1 MDEFKPEDELK
12 PDASDRRPTRPRKS
26 SSAPKAKVPV
36 SRQHM
41 MMGIGILVLL
51 ILVLGIGSALT
62 GPDEKKPA
70 SNSASTGSAAP
81 AGGGSEKNID
91 LSGSTAMSGQQN
103 ATPSAEGS
111 APQNTAGNAAPA
123 GSDGQSISMP
133 SVSSTPTQAA
143 PVDTPANQQRVTLP
157 GDLNTALNN
166 QQGSVDAAAQ
176 GAQGNSSL
184 PTAPATVSGSAGKAV
199 TPPAVRAETPP
210 RSLGASSSS
219 HKTPAASKPAA
230 VKENRTHTTTAHNS
244 APASSLGASSSSHK
258 TPAASKPA
266 AVKENRTHT
275 TTAHNSAPASSGGAS
290 KSLPSGG
297 NYTLQLSG
305 ASKEASLNA
314 WAKKQNLSGY
324 HVYKTTRNGQPWYVL
339 VSGAYATPA
348 EAKRAVAS
356 LPAEVRAA
364 NPWVKPLSQV
374 KKESQ

>member
-12 PDASDRRPTRPRKS
+12 PDASDRRPTRPRKT

-51 ILVLGIGSALT
+51 LVVLGIGSALT

-70 SNSASTGSAAP
+70 APTATNGSVAPTSA
-81 AGGGSEKNID
+81 GSEKNID
-91 LSGSTAMSGQQN
+91 LSGSTSMSGQQN
-103 ATPSAEGS
+103 AAPSAEGS
-111 APQNTAGNAAPA
+111 APQTPAASSSPA
-123 GSDGQSISMP
+123 GSDSNAISMP
-133 SVSSTPTQAA
+133 AVSSTPTQAA

-157 GDLNTALNN
+157 GDLNSALSN
-166 QQGSVDAAAQ
+166 QQGQVDSAAQ

-184 PTAPATVSGSAGKAV
+184 PTAPATVSGNGKAI
-199 TPPAVRAETPP
+199 TPPAMRSETPA
-210 RSLGASSSS
+210 RTSNNGTRETHSNATT
-219 HKTPAASKPAA
+219 HKTPATTKPAA
-230 VKENRTHTTTAHNS
+230 VAKENKTHTTAAHNP
-244 APASSLGASSSSHK
+244 PASGGSS
-258 TPAASKPA
+258 T
-266 AVKENRTHT
+266 
-275 TTAHNSAPASSGGAS
+275 
-290 KSLPSGG
+290 SLPGG
-297 NYTLQLSG
+297 GSYTLQLSG
-305 ASKEASLNA
+305 ASKEESLNA

-348 EAKRAVAS
+348 DAKRAVAS

>member
-12 PDASDRRPTRPRKS
+12 PDASDRRPTRPRKT
-26 SSAPKAKVPV
+26 SSAPKVKVPV

-51 ILVLGIGSALT
+51 LVVLGIGSALT

-70 SNSASTGSAAP
+70 TTANNGNAAP
-81 AGGGSEKNID
+81 TATGGEKNID
-91 LSGSTAMSGQQN
+91 LSGSTSMSGQQN
-103 ATPSAEGS
+103 ATPSAEGNTPQTS
-111 APQNTAGNAAPA
+111 AASSSPA
-123 GSDGQSISMP
+123 SSDSNSISMP
-133 SVSSTPTQAA
+133 AVSSTPTQAA

-157 GDLNTALNN
+157 GDLNSALSN
-166 QQGSVDAAAQ
+166 QQGQVDNAAQ

-184 PTAPATVSGSAGKAV
+184 PTAPATVSGNGKAI
-199 TPPAVRAETPP
+199 TPPAMRSETPA
-210 RSLGASSSS
+210 RANSNGSRETHSNTA
-219 HKTPAASKPAA
+219 HKAPATSKPVAGA
-230 VKENRTHTTTAHNS
+230 KENKTHTTAAHN
-244 APASSLGASSSSHK
+244 APVSASS
-258 TPAASKPA
+258 
-266 AVKENRTHT
+266 
-275 TTAHNSAPASSGGAS
+275 GAS
-290 KSLPSGG
+290 KSLPTGG
-297 NYTLQLSG
+297 SYTLQLSG
-305 ASKEASLNA
+305 ASKEESLNA

-348 EAKRAVAS
+348 DAKRAVAS

>member
-26 SSAPKAKVPV
+26 SSAPKVKVPV

-51 ILVLGIGSALT
+51 LVVLGIGSALT

-70 SNSASTGSAAP
+70 TNTANNGAAP
-81 AGGGSEKNID
+81 SAGGSEKNID
-91 LSGSTAMSGQQN
+91 LSGSTSMSGQQN
-103 ATPSAEGS
+103 ATPSADGS
-111 APQNTAGNAAPA
+111 APQNTAGTPAPA

-184 PTAPATVSGSAGKAV
+184 PTAPATVSGNGKAI
-199 TPPAVRAETPP
+199 TPPAMRSETPA
-210 RSLGASSSS
+210 RTSNNGTRETHASTP
-219 HKTPAASKPAA
+219 HKTPAATKPAP
-230 VKENRTHTTTAHNS
+230 VKENNTRTTATRNS
-244 APASSLGASSSSHK
+244 APASTS
-258 TPAASKPA
+258 
-266 AVKENRTHT
+266 
-275 TTAHNSAPASSGGAS
+275 GAS

-305 ASKEASLNA
+305 ASKEESLNA
-314 WAKKQNLSGY
+314 WARKQNLSGY
-324 HVYKTTRNGQPWYVL
+324 HVYKTTRNGEPWYVL

-348 EAKRAVAS
+348 DAKRAVAS

>member
-12 PDASDRRPTRPRKS
+12 PDASDRRPTRPRKQ
-26 SSAPKAKVPV
+26 SSAPKTKVPV

-51 ILVLGIGSALT
+51 LVVLGIGSALT

-70 SNSASTGSAAP
+70 TTASNGSAAP
-81 AGGGSEKNID
+81 ASGGGEKSID
-91 LSGSTAMSGQQN
+91 LSGSTSMSGQQN
-103 ATPSAEGS
+103 AAPSADGS
-111 APQNTAGNAAPA
+111 ATQTPAGTQAPA
-123 GSDGQSISMP
+123 NSDSNAISMP
-133 SVSSTPTQAA
+133 AVSSTPTQAA

-157 GDLNTALNN
+157 GDLNSALNN
-166 QQGSVDAAAQ
+166 QQGQVDNAAQ

-184 PTAPATVSGSAGKAV
+184 PTAPATVSGNGKAI
-199 TPPAVRAETPP
+199 TPPAMRSETPS
-210 RSLGASSSS
+210 RTSSNGTRETHNSTT
-219 HKTPAASKPAA
+219 HKAPAATTKPVPV
-230 VKENRTHTTTAHNS
+230 VKENKTHTTAAHN
-244 APASSLGASSSSHK
+244 APVS
-258 TPAASKPA
+258 
-266 AVKENRTHT
+266 
-275 TTAHNSAPASSGGAS
+275 AS
-290 KSLPSGG
+290 KSLPTGG

-305 ASKEASLNA
+305 ASKEESLNA

-324 HVYKTTRNGQPWYVL
+324 HVYKTTRNGEPWFVL

-348 EAKRAVAS
+348 DAKRAVAS

>member
-51 ILVLGIGSALT
+51 VLVLGIGSALT

-70 SNSASTGSAAP
+70 TNTASSGGAAP
-81 AGGGSEKNID
+81 SAGGSEKNID
-91 LSGSTAMSGQQN
+91 LSGSTTMSGQQS
-103 ATPSAEGS
+103 AAPSAESS
-111 APQNTAGNAAPA
+111 APQNTAGAPA
-123 GSDGQSISMP
+123 GSDNQAISMP
-133 SVSSTPTQAA
+133 SVSSTPTQAE
-143 PVDTPANQQRVTLP
+143 PVETPANQQRVTLP
-157 GDLNTALNN
+157 GDLNSALNN

-176 GAQGNSSL
+176 GVQGNSSL
-184 PTAPATVSGSAGKAV
+184 PTAPATVSGNGSKAV
-199 TPPAVRAETPP
+199 TPPALHSDSAP
-210 RSLGASSSS
+210 RTTSAPRTNSSQ
-219 HKTPAASKPAA
+219 KAPAAAKPTATKESK
-230 VKENRTHTTTAHNS
+230 THTTAAHN
-244 APASSLGASSSSHK
+244 P
-258 TPAASKPA
+258 
-266 AVKENRTHT
+266 
-275 TTAHNSAPASSGGAS
+275 APASSGGAS

-297 NYTLQLSG
+297 SYTLQLSG

-314 WAKKQNLSGY
+314 WAKKQNLNSY

>member
-12 PDASDRRPTRPRKS
+12 PDASDRRPTRPRKT

-51 ILVLGIGSALT
+51 LVVLGIGSALT
-62 GPDEKKPA
+62 GPDDKKPA
-70 SNSASTGSAAP
+70 NTASNGNAAP
-81 AGGGSEKNID
+81 TATGGEKNID
-91 LSGSTAMSGQQN
+91 LSGSTSMSGQQS
-103 ATPSAEGS
+103 ATPSVD
-111 APQNTAGNAAPA
+111 APQTPATSSSSAGGDSN
-123 GSDGQSISMP
+123 SISMP
-133 SVSSTPTQAA
+133 AVSSTPTQAA

-157 GDLNTALNN
+157 GDLNSALSN
-166 QQGSVDAAAQ
+166 QQGQVDNAAQ

-184 PTAPATVSGSAGKAV
+184 PTAPATVSGNGKAM
-199 TPPAVRAETPP
+199 TPPAMRSETPA
-210 RSLGASSSS
+210 RTNSNGSRETHSNTA
-219 HKTPAASKPAA
+219 HKAPTTSKPAA
-230 VKENRTHTTTAHNS
+230 GAKENKTHTTAAHN
-244 APASSLGASSSSHK
+244 APVSASS
-258 TPAASKPA
+258 
-266 AVKENRTHT
+266 
-275 TTAHNSAPASSGGAS
+275 GAS
-290 KSLPSGG
+290 KSLPTGG
-297 NYTLQLSG
+297 SYTLQLSG
-305 ASKEASLNA
+305 ASKEESLNA

-348 EAKRAVAS
+348 DAKRAVAS

>member
-12 PDASDRRPTRPRKS
+12 PDASDRRPTRSRKS

-51 ILVLGIGSALT
+51 LVVLGIGSALT

-70 SNSASTGSAAP
+70 TNTANNGAAP
-81 AGGGSEKNID
+81 SAGGSEKNID
-91 LSGSTAMSGQQN
+91 LSGSTSMSGQQN

-111 APQNTAGNAAPA
+111 APQNTAGTSAPA
-123 GSDGQSISMP
+123 GNDSQSISMP

-184 PTAPATVSGSAGKAV
+184 PTAPATVSGNGKAI
-199 TPPAVRAETPP
+199 TPPAMRSETPP
-210 RSLGASSSS
+210 RTSSNGSRETHATGTT
-219 HKTPAASKPAA
+219 HKTPAATKPAP
-230 VKENRTHTTTAHNS
+230 VKENNTRTTATRNS
-244 APASSLGASSSSHK
+244 APAS
-258 TPAASKPA
+258 
-266 AVKENRTHT
+266 
-275 TTAHNSAPASSGGAS
+275 GAS

-305 ASKEASLNA
+305 ASKEESLNA
-314 WAKKQNLSGY
+314 WARKQNLSGY
-324 HVYKTTRNGQPWYVL
+324 HVYKTTRNGEPWYVL

-348 EAKRAVAS
+348 DAKRAVAS